1 MNILLAD
8 DEIFALRDLSRV
20 VAKAVPDAKIKM
32 ADNYGDIMKIVE
44 EFSVDVAFLDV
55 QMPGHDGLS
64 IAKEIQKRY
73 PMVNIVMVTAY
84 REYALDA
91 MNLFA
96 SGYILKPADEE
107 DIIKVMQN
115 LRHPVSVERKGL
127 YVQCFGNFEAFIDG
141 KPIEFQR
148 NRTKEMFAY
157 LIDRNGSAVNMGE
170 LCGVLWEDNA
180 DEKAMDYCR
189 HVWRDLKGTLTKA
202 GYGEVLYY
210 ARNAY
215 AVVPDKIACDYYEAQ
230 RKHSAENYRGE
241 YMSQYSW
248 AEFRTGTFER
258 HSDSISH
265 LYRW

>member
-157 LIDRNGSAVNMGE
+157 LIDRKGAMCDADMIIGNIESNAV
-170 LCGVLWEDNA
+170 A
-180 DEKAMDYCR
+180 DETEKSKIRVYSSDIVSTFANLGIHDI
-189 HVWRDLKGTLTKA
+189 LTKSK
-202 GYGEVLYY
+202 GLYGVNTKLL
-210 ARNAY
+210 
-215 AVVPDKIACDYYEAQ
+215 DCDYYRFLENDSLAIAQ
-230 RKHSAENYRGE
+230 YTGE
-241 YMSQYSW
+241 YMTQY
-248 AEFRTGTFER
+248 EFARETRTFLKEK
-258 HSDSISH
+258 
-265 LYRW
+265 YRKEH